1 MEAIS
6 KIRVKAP
13 EGVSGFNKSVEDIQV
28 LDELCNKADA
38 SLSEALRYIEATL
51 EQARELSLTRTKI
64 DEARMW
70 LDRYHGDVQIVLAR
84 KMCR

>member
-1 MEAIS
+1 MERIS
-6 KIRVKAP
+6 RITVKP
-13 EGVSGFNKSVEDIQV
+13 QEGFSGFKKSVEDIQV

-38 SLSEALRYIEATL
+38 SLSAALHYIEATL
-51 EQARELSLTRTKI
+51 EQTRELSLTRTKI

-70 LDRYHGDVQIVLAR
+70 LDRYRGEVQIALAR